1 MQIYFFFNYLVTI
14 PIIRLPFTAHTKPR
28 KTLSIQHKTTDFPD
42 FIAYKQRNAYICSI
56 KEPVMEILTRQH
68 YADMVDSWIGKGNII
83 ALVGSRRVGKS
94 YILKDFIQRH
104 SKDEDINIIYVDKE
118 KRDFRNI
125 KTNEDLD
132 AWIEERFIPG
142 RHNCILI
149 DEVQQIDGFEK
160 SVCSWY
166 TEDRTDVLITGSNSD
181 LLSGE
186 LATLLSGR
194 HVEIRVHPLTYM
206 EFLQFHNLKNSDD
219 SLMTYLNY
227 GGLPGLKAIGLGNE
241 DQVWAYLASVFN
253 TIMLKDIIERY
264 DIRNIPFLNN
274 LIAFYA
280 DTTGKL
286 TSANSISKYMKS
298 QDEKVSSNLILLYRM
313 FYSEAFLIDVVSRY
327 DIHGKRIFESN
338 EKIYWDDIGLRNLK
352 AEGNMDSYIEKVIEN
367 AVYKQLCFLGYEVK
381 VGVLNAGEVDFVCTK
396 AGTTVYIQASYIVT
410 DDSTRRREFGP
421 LEKIR
426 DNHPKYVISAT
437 PLLNRRNEDGIIH
450 LSLRKF
456 LTEGL

>member
-1 MQIYFFFNYLVTI
+1 
-14 PIIRLPFTAHTKPR
+14 
-28 KTLSIQHKTTDFPD
+28 
-42 FIAYKQRNAYICSI
+42 
-56 KEPVMEILTRQH
+56 MEILTRQH
-68 YADMVDSWIGKGNII
+68 YADIVDSWIGKGNII

-104 SKDEDINIIYVDKE
+104 SQDENSNIIYVDKE
-118 KRDFRNI
+118 KKDFKSI
-125 KTNEDLD
+125 KTKDDLD
-132 AWIEERFIPG
+132 TWIEQRFIRG
-142 RHNCILI
+142 KHNYILI
-149 DEVQQIDGFEK
+149 DEVQEIDNFEE
-160 SVCSWY
+160 SVCSRY
-166 TEDRTDVLITGSNSD
+166 SEDDTDVLITGSNSD

-186 LATLLSGR
+186 LATRLSGR

-206 EFLQFHNLKNSDD
+206 EFLQFHSLQDSDE
-219 SLMTYLNY
+219 SLMTYMNY
-227 GGLPGLKAIGLGNE
+227 GGLPGLRTVGLDNE
-241 DQVWAYLASVFN
+241 EQVWAYIASVFN

-298 QDEKVSSNLILLYRM
+298 QNENVSSNLILLYRS

-327 DIHGKRIFESN
+327 DIHGKKIFESN
-338 EKIYWDDIGLRNLK
+338 EKIYWDDLGLCNLK
-352 AEGNMDSYIEKVIEN
+352 ASGGMDSYIEKVIEN
-367 AVYKQLCFLGYEVK
+367 VVYKQLSFLGYDIK

-396 AGTTVYIQASYIVT
+396 AGQTIYVQASYIIAEDT
-410 DDSTRRREFGP
+410 TREREFGP

-426 DNHPKYVISAT
+426 DNYPKYVISAT
-437 PLLNRRNEDGIIH
+437 PYLTKRNENGIIH

>member
-1 MQIYFFFNYLVTI
+1 
-14 PIIRLPFTAHTKPR
+14 
-28 KTLSIQHKTTDFPD
+28 
-42 FIAYKQRNAYICSI
+42 
-56 KEPVMEILTRQH
+56 MEILTRQH
-68 YADMVDSWIGKGNII
+68 YADIVDSWIGKGNII

-104 SKDEDINIIYVDKE
+104 SRDENSNIIYVDKE
-118 KRDFRNI
+118 KKNFKSI
-125 KTNEDLD
+125 KNKDDLD
-132 AWIEERFIPG
+132 TWIEERFVPG
-142 RHNCILI
+142 KHNYILI
-149 DEVQQIDGFEK
+149 DEVQEIESFED

-166 TEDRTDVLITGSNSD
+166 SEDDTDVLITGSNSD

-186 LATLLSGR
+186 LATRLSGR

-206 EFLQFHNLKNSDD
+206 EFLQFHNLPDSDE

-227 GGLPGLKAIGLGNE
+227 GGLPGLRTVGLDNE
-241 DQVWAYLASVFN
+241 EQVWAYLASVFN

-298 QDEKVSSNLILLYRM
+298 QNEKVSSNLILLYRS

-327 DIHGKRIFESN
+327 DIHGKKLFESN

-352 AEGNMDSYIEKVIEN
+352 ASGGMDSYIEKVIEN
-367 AVYKQLCFLGYEVK
+367 AVYKQLSFLGYDIK

-396 AGTTVYIQASYIVT
+396 SGQTIYVQASYIIAEDT
-410 DDSTRRREFGP
+410 TREREFGP
-421 LEKIR
+421 LAKIR
-426 DNHPKYVISAT
+426 DNYPKYVISAT
-437 PLLNRRNEDGIIH
+437 PYLTQRNENGIIH

>member
-1 MQIYFFFNYLVTI
+1 M
-14 PIIRLPFTAHTKPR
+14 
-28 KTLSIQHKTTDFPD
+28 SINNEIGIFAAKGRF
-42 FIAYKQRNAYICSI
+42 
-56 KEPVMEILTRQH
+56 MEILTRQH
-68 YADMVDSWIGKGNII
+68 YADIVDSWIGKGNII

-104 SKDEDINIIYVDKE
+104 SQDENSNIIYVDKE
-118 KRDFRNI
+118 KKDFKLI
-125 KTNEDLD
+125 KTKDDLD
-132 AWIEERFIPG
+132 TWIEQRFIRG
-142 RHNCILI
+142 KHNYILI
-149 DEVQQIDGFEK
+149 DEVQEIDDFEE
-160 SVCSWY
+160 SICSWY
-166 TEDRTDVLITGSNSD
+166 SEDDTDVLITGSNSD

-186 LATLLSGR
+186 LATRLSGR

-206 EFLQFHNLKNSDD
+206 EFLHFHSLQDNDD

-227 GGLPGLKAIGLGNE
+227 GGLPGLRTVGLDNE
-241 DQVWAYLASVFN
+241 EQVWAYLASVFN

-264 DIRNIPFLNN
+264 DIRNVPFLNN

-298 QDEKVSSNLILLYRM
+298 QNENVSSNLILLYRS

-327 DIHGKRIFESN
+327 DIHGKKIFESN

-352 AEGNMDSYIEKVIEN
+352 SSGSMDSYIEKVIEN
-367 AVYKQLCFLGYEVK
+367 VVYKQLSFQGYDIK
-381 VGVLNAGEVDFVCTK
+381 VGILNAGEVDFVCTK
-396 AGTTVYIQASYIVT
+396 AGQTIYVQASYIIAEDT
-410 DDSTRRREFGP
+410 TREREFGP

-426 DNHPKYVISAT
+426 DNYPKYVISAT
-437 PLLNRRNEDGIIH
+437 PYLTKRNENGIIH

>member
-1 MQIYFFFNYLVTI
+1 M
-14 PIIRLPFTAHTKPR
+14 
-28 KTLSIQHKTTDFPD
+28 D
-42 FIAYKQRNAYICSI
+42 
-56 KEPVMEILTRQH
+56 ILTRQH
-68 YADMVDSWIGKGNII
+68 YADIVDSWIGKGNII

-104 SKDEDINIIYVDKE
+104 SRDENSNIIYVDKE
-118 KRDFRNI
+118 KKNFKSI
-125 KTNEDLD
+125 KNKDDLD
-132 AWIEERFIPG
+132 TWIEERFVPG
-142 RHNCILI
+142 KHNYILI
-149 DEVQQIDGFEK
+149 DEVQEIESFED

-166 TEDRTDVLITGSNSD
+166 SEDDTDVLITGSNSD

-186 LATLLSGR
+186 LATRLSGR

-206 EFLQFHNLKNSDD
+206 EFLQFHNLPDSDE

-227 GGLPGLKAIGLGNE
+227 GGLPGLRTVGLDNE
-241 DQVWAYLASVFN
+241 EQVWAYLASVFN

-274 LIAFYA
+274 LITFYA

-298 QDEKVSSNLILLYRM
+298 QNENVSSNLILLYRS

-327 DIHGKRIFESN
+327 DIHGKKIFESN
-338 EKIYWDDIGLRNLK
+338 EKIYWDDLGLRNLK
-352 AEGNMDSYIEKVIEN
+352 SSGSMDSYIEKVIEN
-367 AVYKQLCFLGYEVK
+367 AVYKQLSFLGYDIK
-381 VGVLNAGEVDFVCTK
+381 VGVLNAGEVDFVCKKT
-396 AGTTVYIQASYIVT
+396 GQTIYVQASYIIAEDT
-410 DDSTRRREFGP
+410 TREREFGP

-426 DNHPKYVISAT
+426 DNYPKYVISAT
-437 PLLNRRNEDGIIH
+437 PYLTKRNDNGIIH

>member
-1 MQIYFFFNYLVTI
+1 M
-14 PIIRLPFTAHTKPR
+14 
-28 KTLSIQHKTTDFPD
+28 D
-42 FIAYKQRNAYICSI
+42 
-56 KEPVMEILTRQH
+56 ILTRQH
-68 YADMVDSWIGKGNII
+68 YADIVDSWIGKGNII

-104 SKDEDINIIYVDKE
+104 SRDENSNIIYVDKE
-118 KRDFRNI
+118 KKNFKSI
-125 KTNEDLD
+125 KNKDDLD
-132 AWIEERFIPG
+132 TWIEERFVPG
-142 RHNCILI
+142 KHNYILI
-149 DEVQQIDGFEK
+149 DEVQEIESFED

-166 TEDRTDVLITGSNSD
+166 SEDDTDVLITGSNSD

-186 LATLLSGR
+186 LATRLSGR

-206 EFLQFHNLKNSDD
+206 EFLQFHNLPDSDE

-227 GGLPGLKAIGLGNE
+227 GGLPGLRTVGLDNE
-241 DQVWAYLASVFN
+241 EQVWAYLASVFN

-298 QDEKVSSNLILLYRM
+298 QNENVSSNLILLYRS

-327 DIHGKRIFESN
+327 DIHGKKIFESN

-352 AEGNMDSYIEKVIEN
+352 ASGGMDSYIEKVIEN
-367 AVYKQLCFLGYEVK
+367 AVYKQLSFLGYDIK

-396 AGTTVYIQASYIVT
+396 SGQTIYVQASYIIAEDT
-410 DDSTRRREFGP
+410 TREREFGP
-421 LEKIR
+421 LAKIR
-426 DNHPKYVISAT
+426 DNYPKYVISAT
-437 PLLNRRNEDGIIH
+437 PYLTQRNENGIIH

>member
-1 MQIYFFFNYLVTI
+1 
-14 PIIRLPFTAHTKPR
+14 
-28 KTLSIQHKTTDFPD
+28 
-42 FIAYKQRNAYICSI
+42 
-56 KEPVMEILTRQH
+56 MEILTRQH
-68 YADMVDSWIGKGNII
+68 YADIVDSWIGKGNII

-94 YILKDFIQRH
+94 FILKDFIQRH
-104 SKDEDINIIYVDKE
+104 SQDENSNIIYVDKE
-118 KRDFRNI
+118 KKNFKTI
-125 KTNEDLD
+125 KTKDDLD
-132 AWIEERFIPG
+132 NWIEQRFVPG
-142 RHNCILI
+142 KHNYILI
-149 DEVQQIDGFEK
+149 DEVQEIESFED

-166 TEDRTDVLITGSNSD
+166 SEDDTDVLITGSNSD

-186 LATLLSGR
+186 LATRLSGR

-206 EFLQFHNLKNSDD
+206 EFLQFHNLPDSDE
-219 SLMTYLNY
+219 SLMTYMNY
-227 GGLPGLKAIGLGNE
+227 GGLPGLRTVGLENE
-241 DQVWAYLASVFN
+241 EQVWAYLASVFN

-298 QDEKVSSNLILLYRM
+298 QNEKVSSNLILLYRS

-327 DIHGKRIFESN
+327 DIHGKKIFESN
-338 EKIYWDDIGLRNLK
+338 EKIYWDDLGLRNLK
-352 AEGNMDSYIEKVIEN
+352 ASGGMDSYIEKVIEN
-367 AVYKQLCFLGYEVK
+367 VVYKQLYFLGYDIK

-396 AGTTVYIQASYIVT
+396 AGQTIYVQASYIIAE
-410 DDSTRRREFGP
+410 DATRDREFGP

-426 DNHPKYVISAT
+426 DNYPKYVISAT
-437 PLLNRRNEDGIIH
+437 PYLTKRNENGIIH
-450 LSLRKF
+450 LSLRNF

>member
-1 MQIYFFFNYLVTI
+1 
-14 PIIRLPFTAHTKPR
+14 
-28 KTLSIQHKTTDFPD
+28 
-42 FIAYKQRNAYICSI
+42 
-56 KEPVMEILTRQH
+56 MEILTRQH
-68 YADMVDSWIGKGNII
+68 YADIVDSWIGKGNII

-104 SKDEDINIIYVDKE
+104 SRDENSNIIYVDKE
-118 KRDFRNI
+118 KKNFKSI
-125 KTNEDLD
+125 KNKDDLD
-132 AWIEERFIPG
+132 TWIEERFVPG
-142 RHNCILI
+142 KHNYILI
-149 DEVQQIDGFEK
+149 DEVQEIESFED

-166 TEDRTDVLITGSNSD
+166 SEDDTDVLITGSNSD

-186 LATLLSGR
+186 LATRLSGR

-206 EFLQFHNLKNSDD
+206 EFLQFHNLPDSDE

-227 GGLPGLKAIGLGNE
+227 GGLPGLRTVGLDNE
-241 DQVWAYLASVFN
+241 EQVWAYLASVFN

-298 QDEKVSSNLILLYRM
+298 QKENVSSNLILLYRS

-327 DIHGKRIFESN
+327 DIHGKKIFESN

-352 AEGNMDSYIEKVIEN
+352 ASGGMDSYIEKVIEN
-367 AVYKQLCFLGYEVK
+367 AVYKQLSYLGFDIK

-396 AGTTVYIQASYIVT
+396 SEQTIYVQASYIIAEDT
-410 DDSTRRREFGP
+410 TREREFGP

-426 DNHPKYVISAT
+426 DNYPKYVISAT
-437 PLLNRRNEDGIIH
+437 PYLTQRNENGIIH

>member
-1 MQIYFFFNYLVTI
+1 
-14 PIIRLPFTAHTKPR
+14 
-28 KTLSIQHKTTDFPD
+28 
-42 FIAYKQRNAYICSI
+42 
-56 KEPVMEILTRQH
+56 MEILTRQH
-68 YADMVDSWIGKGNII
+68 YADIVDSWIGKGNII

-104 SKDEDINIIYVDKE
+104 SRDENSNIIYVDKE
-118 KRDFRNI
+118 KKNFKSI
-125 KTNEDLD
+125 KNKDDLD
-132 AWIEERFIPG
+132 TWIEERFVPG
-142 RHNCILI
+142 KHNYILI
-149 DEVQQIDGFEK
+149 DEVQEIESFED

-166 TEDRTDVLITGSNSD
+166 SEDDTDVLITGSNSD

-186 LATLLSGR
+186 LATRLSGR

-206 EFLQFHNLKNSDD
+206 EFLQFHKLPDSDE

-227 GGLPGLKAIGLGNE
+227 GGLPGLRTVGLDNE

-298 QDEKVSSNLILLYRM
+298 QNEKVSSNLILLYRS

-327 DIHGKRIFESN
+327 DIHGKKLFESN

-352 AEGNMDSYIEKVIEN
+352 ASGGMDSYIEKVIEN
-367 AVYKQLCFLGYEVK
+367 AVYKQLSFLGYDIK

-396 AGTTVYIQASYIVT
+396 SGQTIYVQASYIIAEDT
-410 DDSTRRREFGP
+410 TREREFGP

-426 DNHPKYVISAT
+426 DNYPKYVISAT
-437 PLLNRRNEDGIIH
+437 PYLTQRNENGIIH